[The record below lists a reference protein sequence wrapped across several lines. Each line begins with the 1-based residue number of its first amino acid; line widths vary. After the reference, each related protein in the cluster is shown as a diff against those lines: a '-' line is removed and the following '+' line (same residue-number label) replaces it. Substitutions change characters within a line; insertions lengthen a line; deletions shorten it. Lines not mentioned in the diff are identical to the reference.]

1 LILIRL
7 RKQNFR
13 KRYGPWGLVA
23 GGSSGLG
30 AEYARQLA
38 RRGLNLVLVA
48 RRLAPLEALAA
59 QLSNEYGVQVRP
71 LQFDLQQS
79 ELLGDLAMQIKD
91 LEIGLLVYNAA
102 YSAVG
107 PFFNQ
112 PLETHLRELRV
123 NSQTPLALVHM
134 LGKPMLDR
142 GRGGMIL
149 MSSLSAGQG
158 TPLVANYAA
167 TKAYSQVF
175 GEGLWDELRSKG
187 VDVLVCSPSVVTK
200 PGQPLV
206 ERQGLSAPAVSTREV
221 VSEALAG
228 LGRQP
233 GVIPGRSSRL
243 AAFFMRHLMPRR
255 WAIQMMGRA
264 MRSLYS

>member
-7 RKQNFR
+7 RKKNFHR
-13 KRYGPWGLVA
+13 RYGPWALVA

-38 RRGLNLVLVA
+38 ARGLNLVLVA
-48 RRLAPLEALAA
+48 RGLAELESLAA
-59 QLSNEYGVQVRP
+59 QLRGKYGVQVRP
-71 LQFDLQQS
+71 LQFDLQNS
-79 ELLGDLAMQIKD
+79 ELLGDLVMQIKD

-102 YSAVG
+102 FSSVG
-107 PFFNQ
+107 LFFDQ
-112 PLETHLRELRV
+112 PLETHLRELHV
-123 NSQTPLALVHM
+123 NSQTPLALVYM
-134 LGKPMLDR
+134 LGKPMLER
-142 GRGGMIL
+142 RRGGIIM
-149 MSSLSAGQG
+149 MSSLSSGQG
-158 TPLVANYAA
+158 TPLAANYAA
-167 TKAYSQVF
+167 TKAYNQILA
-175 GEGLWDELRSKG
+175 EGLWDELRSKG

-200 PGQPLV
+200 PGQPQA
-206 ERQGLSAPAVSTREV
+206 ENQGFSAPAVSTGEV
-221 VSEALAG
+221 VSETLAA

-233 GVIPGRSSRL
+233 GVIPGRDSRM